1 VGGGDRM
8 GEFSFCCKDN
18 ASADGFGRL
27 RDAVGDEDFGGGLVE
42 DVGECGPGL
51 PETALEA
58 EFSVIGLVGIGAMG
72 SWSMSN
78 IASEGA

>member
-1 VGGGDRM
+1 M

-27 RDAVGDEDFGGGLVE
+27 RGTVGDERLGTRLVD
-42 DVGECGPGL
+42 DVGEWGS
-51 PETALEA
+51 EIALEVR
-58 EFSVIGLVGIGAMG
+58 FSVIGLVGLVGISTMG
-72 SWSMSN
+72 PSSMSN